1 MGVSDLDQFKI
12 NKEQQAQGP
21 TPSQQMLMM
30 EKARGA
36 NVKSQE
42 DIERQV
48 EKGNLVPM
56 KEAPKQ

>member
-1 MGVSDLDQFKI
+1 
-12 NKEQQAQGP
+12 
-21 TPSQQMLMM
+21 MLMM